1 MSERDESGQFSSAEV
16 YGRKSLERD
25 AGYVPL
31 PEQKDDSGDLSV
43 LDAAEKLD
51 QLSSTPESDIRTH
64 SALPDLDDNVS
75 MTLEQGA
82 KALSDMNEAD
92 QLEADGNETAKIRAE
107 VDALRGAEAQPAK
120 PIEDL
125 TPEKVLEHPAFKE
138 TFDKLTSET
147 EAARQN
153 YATNIEAATR
163 LATTSFVSQFPE
175 FANVP
180 AEQYGTMMQLIAQ
193 HNPDRAAA
201 IKTAAA
207 NMGQLIEQHSAE
219 SKRTAEQEQAK
230 LQTYVK
236 TESDRFEKMIANT
249 AHAERS
255 EIESG
260 IVAKIKEYG
269 GDIEAFKNLMT
280 KSEFSSA
287 TVQRLLWDVGK
298 LHRIENTKRA
308 VATRSVPQV
317 HRPGVARPASSG
329 DSGKI
334 QAAQEKFNRTGS
346 LKDAQELYT
355 LQSSRRRA

>member
-1 MSERDESGQFSSAEV
+1 MSERDESGQFSSAEPV
-16 YGRKSLERD
+16 YGREGLERD
-25 AGYVPL
+25 AGYAPL
-31 PEQKDDSGDLSV
+31 PEEKNDSDDLTV
-43 LDAAEKLD
+43 AEAAE
-51 QLSSTPESDIRTH
+51 QLSSTPESEIRTH
-64 SALPDLDDNVS
+64 SAIPDLEDNVS

-92 QLEADGNETAKIRAE
+92 QLEADGNEADKIRAE
-107 VDALRGAEAQPAK
+107 VDALRGTEAQPVK

-125 TPEKVLEHPAFKE
+125 TPEKVLEHPVFKE

-147 EAARQN
+147 EAARQTYQAN
-153 YATNIEAATR
+153 LEAATR
-163 LATTSFVSQFPE
+163 VATTSFVSQFPE

-180 AEQYGTMMQLIAQ
+180 AEQYPAIMALMAQ
-193 HNPDRAAA
+193 HNPDRATA
-201 IKTAAA
+201 IQTAAA
-207 NMGQLIEQHSAE
+207 NMGHLFEQHSAE
-219 SKRTAEQEQAK
+219 SKRTAEQAQAK

-249 AHAERS
+249 ANAERS
-255 EIESG
+255 EIENG

-317 HRPGVARPASSG
+317 QRPGVARLASSG

-334 QAAQEKFNRTGS
+334 QAAQDKFNRTGS
-346 LKDAQELYT
+346 LKDAQAYYA
-355 LQSSRRRA
+355 LQSSKRRA